1 MKNTAGI
8 IAAFLGG
15 ALVGA
20 ALGLLLAPESGEETR
35 KKIVEELEKMG
46 IKLPKTD
53 ETEVPTETKSEI

>member
-20 ALGLLLAPESGEETR
+20 AIGLLLAPESGEETR
-35 KKIVEELEKMG
+35 KKIVSELEKLG
-46 IKLPKTD
+46 VKLPKM
-53 ETEVPTETKSEI
+53 EENEVPTETKSEV